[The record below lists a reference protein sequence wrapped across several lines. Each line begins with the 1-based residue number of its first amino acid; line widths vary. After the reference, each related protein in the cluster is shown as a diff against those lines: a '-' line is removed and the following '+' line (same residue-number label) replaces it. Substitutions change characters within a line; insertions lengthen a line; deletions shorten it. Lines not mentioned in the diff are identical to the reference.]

1 MTEEQ
6 FVEQVKLA
14 YAYGASV
21 ALQEAG
27 ANQAVAED
35 AGVKLASEKMAG
47 GLAGAATR
55 LEGLA
60 GRAGDLAG
68 RAGGSIKGTGS
79 DILNQLKSL
88 FAARSTA
95 GPLAGASTPE
105 ALHAALSQNR
115 NLGLGLGTAAGV
127 GSGVGGAL
135 GLQALL
141 GEDEK

>member
-1 MTEEQ
+1 MTNEQ

-27 ANQAVAED
+27 ATQAVAED

-47 GLAGAATR
+47 GLAGAATK

-60 GRAGDLAG
+60 GRAGAG
-68 RAGGSIKGTGS
+68 AKDVGSNL
-79 DILNQLKSL
+79 LNQLKSL

-95 GPLAGASTPE
+95 GPLAGASSPE

-127 GSGVGGAL
+127 GTGAGGAL

-141 GEDEK
+141 GDA